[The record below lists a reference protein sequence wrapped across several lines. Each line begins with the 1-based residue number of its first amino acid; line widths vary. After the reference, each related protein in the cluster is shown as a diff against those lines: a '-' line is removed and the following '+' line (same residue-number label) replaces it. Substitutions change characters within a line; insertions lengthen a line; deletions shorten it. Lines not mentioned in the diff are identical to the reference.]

1 MSSSNKQVRVR
12 FAPSPTGYL
21 HVGGARTAL
30 YNWLFAKKNKGI
42 FILRIEDTD
51 RTRSTKEAVQAI
63 LDGME
68 WLGMDWDEGPFYQ
81 TERLDIYKEY
91 ADKLLK
97 EGKAYLC
104 YCTPEELAQQRKE
117 AEARKEAPR
126 YNGKCRNLT
135 ENEGRRMK
143 EGGRKPVIR
152 FKLPEGGTTVVKDMI
167 RGAVV
172 FENCVLDDFVIYK
185 SDGFPTYN
193 FAAVVD
199 DHLMEMTHI
208 IRGDDHLSNTPRQIL
223 LYNALGF
230 DLPQF
235 AHIPM
240 IMGKDKARLSKRH
253 GATSVIDYK
262 DMGYLPEAMINYL
275 ARLGWGH
282 GDQEIFSQQE
292 LIDLFNIEKVNKT
305 SAVFDMD
312 KLNWLNAHYIRQTL
326 PERLIDLTR
335 PFLEKA
341 YTSYS
346 ETVKTKEGFEYVK
359 KIIVCLQDRMKTI
372 NEIVELSDFF
382 FNDEVKYDEAS
393 VNKHLKEAG
402 VVDIL
407 AKLKEGLE
415 KVSPFT
421 KETIEPVFRDIAK
434 ELGVKAGKVIHPA
447 RVALTGRSDSPPM
460 FDTVGLIGKERSI
473 RRLGNTIQKLQNNS
487 L

>member
-1 MSSSNKQVRVR
+1 MR

-51 RTRSTKEAVQAI
+51 KARSTKEAVQAI

-104 YCTPEELAQQRKE
+104 YCTPDELARQRKE

-126 YNGKCRNLT
+126 YSGKCRCLT
-135 ENEGRRMK
+135 EAESLK
-143 EGGRKPVIR
+143 LKAEGRKPVIR

-167 RGAVV
+167 RGDVV
-172 FENCVLDDFVIYK
+172 FENSVLDDFVIYK

-199 DHLMEMTHI
+199 DHLMEMTHV

-230 DLPQF
+230 ELPQF

-262 DMGYLPEAMINYL
+262 VLGYLPEAMINYL

-282 GDQEIFSQQE
+282 GDQEIFSFQE
-292 LIDLFNIEKVNKT
+292 LIDFFDIEKVNKT

-312 KLNWLNAHYIRQTL
+312 KLNWLNAHYIRQSL

-341 YTSYS
+341 YPSYS
-346 ETVKTKEGFEYVK
+346 EMIKTKEGFEHLK

-372 NEIVELSDFF
+372 NEIVELSDFL
-382 FNDEVKYDEAS
+382 FNDEVKFDDAS
-393 VNKHLKEAG
+393 VQKHLKEAG
-402 VVDIL
+402 VADIL
-407 AKLKEGLE
+407 VKLKEGLE

-421 KETIEPVFRDIAK
+421 KENIEPVFRGLASD
-434 ELGVKAGKVIHPA
+434 LGLKAGKVIHPA

-460 FDTVGLIGKERSI
+460 FDTVELIGKERSLK
-473 RRLGNTIQKLQNNS
+473 RLGDAIAKF
-487 L
+487 